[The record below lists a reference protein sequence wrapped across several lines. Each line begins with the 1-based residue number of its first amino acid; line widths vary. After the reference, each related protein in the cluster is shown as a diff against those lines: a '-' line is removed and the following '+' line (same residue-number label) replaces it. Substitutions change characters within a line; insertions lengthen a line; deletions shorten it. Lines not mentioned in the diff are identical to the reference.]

1 MLYTLRFVLLSIL
14 LHGLVIYALFQG
26 FTPYENDKPELKSIK
41 SYLIIEAPKLE
52 AEASVKTEPIQLQE
66 APSQKEKL
74 SVEKPPEPTPP
85 AEEIIKSELT
95 TPKEE
100 VTSQPEVSKVTGSKE
115 EVNTIDISPTLDTDN
130 MDSQSSSLK
139 GVSNYIQNLHQVEV
153 ERLSEGALRQYK
165 EPKAIGDP
173 ASEPNINKELRQ
185 SSTSYAPKE
194 ANIIVLSE
202 FGPNEKTILMDG
214 KCLKVTTTELDD
226 PFWKGPKLWT
236 SSNGCGKYDKFNGQ
250 LQKSLDKY
258 LKK

>member
-1 MLYTLRFVLLSIL
+1 MLYTFRFALLSIF
-14 LHGLVIYALFQG
+14 LHGLVIYALFHG
-26 FTPYENDKPELKSIK
+26 FKPYETAKPKLKSIK
-41 SYLIIEAPKLE
+41 SYLIIEAPKPEVE
-52 AEASVKTEPIQLQE
+52 AVAEPIQLQE
-66 APSQKEKL
+66 LPTQREQL
-74 SVEKPPEPTPP
+74 SVKKPPDIP
-85 AEEIIKSELT
+85 ASTEEIKESHLT
-95 TPKEE
+95 TRKEE
-100 VTSQPEVSKVTGSKE
+100 VRTQPEVSKVTGNKE
-115 EVNTIDISPTLDTDN
+115 EVNTIDISPTLDTDKN
-130 MDSQSSSLK
+130 DSQSSSLK
-139 GVSNYIQNLHQVEV
+139 GVSSYIQNLHQVEV

-165 EPKAIGDP
+165 EPKAIGDQS
-173 ASEPNINKELRQ
+173 SEPNINKELRQ
-185 SSTSYAPKE
+185 SSASYAPKE